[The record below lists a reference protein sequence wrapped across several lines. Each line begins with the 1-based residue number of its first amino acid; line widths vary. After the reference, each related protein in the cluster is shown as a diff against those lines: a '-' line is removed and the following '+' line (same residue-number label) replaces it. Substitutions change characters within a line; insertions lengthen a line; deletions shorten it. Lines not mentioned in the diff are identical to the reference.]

1 MAGSKKKARCECFD
15 KHDGHPLVT
24 GVWPGVSL
32 GDSGRCTNVERL
44 QRLYRIDMADESGTG
59 MCGHCARDAY
69 ESGLYVNAR
78 GR

>member
-1 MAGSKKKARCECFD
+1 MAGSKAKARCECFD
-15 KHDGHPLVT
+15 QMDGHPLSKPVRT
-24 GVWPGVSL
+24 TL
-32 GDSGRCTNVERL
+32 LHTQRCTNVERL
-44 QRLYRIDMADESGTG
+44 QQLYRVDMEDQSGTG